1 VPRCPPQ
8 QALTV
13 LVELQMALKDQNETK
28 LKSCAWSKIQLFDTK
43 NRLLSGRWKLSVKNL
58 PIKSD
63 ASINTL
69 DSFSSVSIHLFIVKF
84 SKIINFFFNKKFG
97 STELYYRLVNLRDSD
112 DQTNAPISPAY
123 ANQYIQTTQVN
134 L

>member
-1 VPRCPPQ
+1 MPRCPPQ

-84 SKIINFFFNKKFG
+84 SKIINFFSIKSLAQLNF
-97 STELYYRLVNLRDSD
+97 TIDL
-112 DQTNAPISPAY
+112 
-123 ANQYIQTTQVN
+123 
-134 L
+134 

>member
-1 VPRCPPQ
+1 
-8 QALTV
+8 
-13 LVELQMALKDQNETK
+13 MALKDQNETK

-69 DSFSSVSIHLFIVKF
+69 DSFSSVSL
-84 SKIINFFFNKKFG
+84 NFYLDSFFP
-97 STELYYRLVNLRDSD
+97 T
-112 DQTNAPISPAY
+112 
-123 ANQYIQTTQVN
+123 
-134 L
+134 